1 MDLSKGISS
10 PSVAECD
17 LQGEICSGIG
27 RGRNLQRDLSRCCT
41 RYWRPRREHS
51 RQEEN
56 LKRQIGEN
64 SVQDAESISFHNA
77 NCRAAR
83 WRPAEARHVCSS
95 WMRSFSDVNSVT
107 GLPERPASLED
118 VKLSAQAWHRA
129 SVRTWPLSFSHDVPS
144 QQKKEFRIQKGS
156 EHCWSERRHL
166 RGLFLGTIPDLKRR
180 WSSRTVPHGR
190 TAGSRVPSVADRRRG
205 YSRELPSWT
214 WPVEV
219 GERIR
224 PGAAAQECR
233 LRTTDLT
240 TGC

>member
-17 LQGEICSGIG
+17 LQGEICWGIG
-27 RGRNLQRDLSRCCT
+27 RGRNLQRDLSRCCA
-41 RYWRPRREHS
+41 RYWRPGREHS

-64 SVQDAESISFHNA
+64 SVQDAESSSSFHNA

-83 WRPAEARHVCSS
+83 WRPAETRHVCSS
-95 WMRSFSDVNSVT
+95 WMRSFGDVSSVM

-144 QQKKEFRIQKGS
+144 QQKTQS
-156 EHCWSERRHL
+156 SERERAL
-166 RGLFLGTIPDLKRR
+166 LIGASASAWPVSGDNPRPQRR
-180 WSSRTVPHGR
+180 WSSRTVPRGR
-190 TAGSRVPSVADRRRG
+190 TAGGRVPSVAERRRG
-205 YSRELPSWT
+205 YSRELPSWI